1 MNTHQQTAAQ
11 EAQAELQAEWE
22 RESETNTAPSETP
35 SVSIWRITNSG
46 DVVPF
51 DASDIEDE
59 YDETTPPRE
68 QEIEVVVYRPNEWP
82 RVRKIENTLAALQ
95 QLVGGRIEVFP
106 VGVCGAIG
114 ICNEEFI
121 AEGLPPNRYIPATGG
136 VIAGNFLV
144 VGDGVDFTSLSKR
157 QIVETLLRI

>member
-22 RESETNTAPSETP
+22 REGETSDAPSETP

-51 DASDIEDE
+51 DASDTTDE
-59 YDETTPPRE
+59 YDETSPPKE

-95 QLVGGRIEVFP
+95 QLVGGRIEVFRS
-106 VGVCGAIG
+106 VFAARLA
-114 ICNEEFI
+114 F
-121 AEGLPPNRYIPATGG
+121 ATR
-136 VIAGNFLV
+136 N
-144 VGDGVDFTSLSKR
+144 LSPKACHPTATFPR
-157 QIVETLLRI
+157 RAA